1 MTMEKNSIRL
11 SDLAKEIS
19 EVFRKNFSMER
30 YWVSAEILG
39 LKINKGHCYL
49 QLGEKDER
57 STQPK
62 AEFKAMIWSSTFN
75 MIHSRFIAET
85 GNELQE
91 NIEILCKVEVQFHER
106 FGMSLI
112 VHDVDAA
119 YTLGKMAIERKKTV
133 DRLKQEGVYNLNKE
147 LALPSVIQNI
157 AVISSA
163 DADGFKDFTTKLND
177 NKFGIVFHTK
187 LFPSL
192 MQGDNAP
199 RDIIAALTIIKQ
211 HTCFKFLDA
220 VVIVRGG
227 GQTSSLSCYNDYLL
241 AHEVANYPLPV
252 LTGIGHT
259 ADVSIVDEVANLN
272 LITPTA
278 VADFI
283 IQHANSFKEQ
293 IDYLRDGIHAYA
305 NLCID
310 SEEESVTEL
319 MNAIVSIV
327 NDTMDNENLFF
338 DNLASIIKQT
348 VNQELISESS
358 KLVYSKD
365 KIRFLS
371 ERIIATQLNQL
382 SFDSSMLKNKAG
394 TAIKQ
399 EENYLNNAQQ
409 KSLILDP
416 INILKRGFSYTLY
429 NNKPVFDANEVP
441 LDSEIETVV
450 FKGTI
455 KSKKIK

>member
-1 MTMEKNSIRL
+1 MDKNILRL

-57 STQPK
+57 SIQPK
-62 AEFKAMIWSSTFN
+62 AEFKAMIWASNFN
-75 MIHSRFIAET
+75 FIHTRFVAET

-91 NIEILCKVEVQFHER
+91 NMEILCKVEVQFHER

-133 DRLKQEGVYNLNKE
+133 DKLKHEGVYYLNKQ
-147 LALPSVIQNI
+147 LALPSVIQTI
-157 AVISSA
+157 AVISSV
-163 DADGFKDFTTKLND
+163 DADGFKDFTTKLSE
-177 NKFGIVFHTK
+177 NKFGVVFNTK

-199 RDIIAALTIIKQ
+199 RDIIAALNVIKQ
-211 HTCFKFLDA
+211 HACFKFIDA

-227 GQTSSLSCYNDYLL
+227 GQTSSLSCYNDYLM
-241 AHEVANYPLPV
+241 AYEVANFPLPV

-259 ADVSIVDEVANLN
+259 ADISVVDEVANLN

-283 IQHANSFKEQ
+283 IQHANTFKEQ

-305 NLCID
+305 NLCIE
-310 SEEESVTEL
+310 SEEEAVTDL
-319 MNAIVSIV
+319 MNAILSIV
-327 NDTMDNENLFF
+327 NETMQDEQLFY
-338 DNLASIIKQT
+338 DNLATVIKQT
-348 VNQELISESS
+348 VNRELISENS
-358 KLVYSKD
+358 KLVYAKD
-365 KIRFLS
+365 KMRFLT
-371 ERIIATQLNQL
+371 ENMVTRELNQL
-382 SFDSSMLKNKAG
+382 SFDTSLLKNRVG
-394 TAIKQ
+394 SVIKQ

-441 LDSEIETVV
+441 LEAEIETIV
-450 FKGTI
+450 FNGAI

>member
-1 MTMEKNSIRL
+1 MDKNIIRL

-62 AEFKAMIWSSTFN
+62 AEFKAMIWASNFN
-75 MIHSRFIAET
+75 FIHTRFIAET
-85 GNELQE
+85 GNQLQE
-91 NIEILCKVEVQFHER
+91 NMEILCKVEVQFHER

-112 VHDVDAA
+112 VHEVDAA

-133 DRLKQEGVYNLNKE
+133 DKLKQEGVYFLNKQKE
-147 LALPSVIQNI
+147 VSAVIQTI

-177 NKFGIVFHTK
+177 NKFGLVFHTK

-211 HTCFKFLDA
+211 HACFPFLDA

-227 GQTSSLSCYNDYLL
+227 GQTSSLSCYNDYSL
-241 AHEVANYPLPV
+241 AYEVANYPLPV

-259 ADVSIVDEVANLN
+259 ADVSVVDEVANMN

-283 IQHANSFKEQ
+283 IQHTNTFKEQ

-305 NLCID
+305 NLCIE
-310 SEEESVTEL
+310 SEEEAVADL
-319 MNAIVSIV
+319 MNAILSIV
-327 NDTMDNENLFF
+327 NETMEDEKSFF
-338 DNLASIIKQT
+338 DNLASVITQT
-348 VNQELISESS
+348 VNQELVSENSQ
-358 KLVYSKD
+358 LIYAKD
-365 KIRFLS
+365 KIRLLTESIITKELS
-371 ERIIATQLNQL
+371 QL
-382 SFDSSMLKNKAG
+382 SFDTSMLKNKSA
-394 TAIKQ
+394 AVLKQ
-399 EENYLNNAQQ
+399 EENYLINAQQ

-416 INILKRGFSYTLY
+416 VNILKRGFSYTLY
-429 NNKPVFDANEVP
+429 NNKPVYDANEVP
-441 LDSEIETVV
+441 LEAEIETVLY
-450 FKGTI
+450 KGSI
-455 KSKKIK
+455 KSKKTK

>member
-1 MTMEKNSIRL
+1 MDKNIIRL

-57 STQPK
+57 SNQPK
-62 AEFKAMIWSSTFN
+62 AEFKAMIWSSNFN
-75 MIHSRFIAET
+75 LIHSRFIAET
-85 GNELQE
+85 GNQLQE
-91 NIEILCKVEVQFHER
+91 NMEILCKVEVQFHER

-133 DRLKQEGVYNLNKE
+133 DKLKQEGVYFLNKQKE
-147 LALPSVIQNI
+147 VSAVIQTI

-177 NKFGIVFHTK
+177 NKFGLVFHTK

-211 HTCFKFLDA
+211 HACFPFLDA

-227 GQTSSLSCYNDYLL
+227 GQTSSLSCYNDYSL
-241 AHEVANYPLPV
+241 AYEVANYPLPV

-259 ADVSIVDEVANLN
+259 ADVSVVDEVANMN

-283 IQHANSFKEQ
+283 IQHTNTFKEQ

-305 NLCID
+305 NLCIE
-310 SEEESVTEL
+310 SEEEAVADL
-319 MNAIVSIV
+319 MNAILSIV
-327 NDTMDNENLFF
+327 NETMEDEKSFF
-338 DNLASIIKQT
+338 DDLASVITQI
-348 VNQELISESS
+348 VNQELVSENSQ
-358 KLVYSKD
+358 LNYAKD
-365 KIRFLS
+365 KIRLLTESIITKELS
-371 ERIIATQLNQL
+371 QL
-382 SFDSSMLKNKAG
+382 SFDTSMLKNKSA
-394 TAIKQ
+394 AVLKQ
-399 EENYLNNAQQ
+399 EENYLINAQQ

-416 INILKRGFSYTLY
+416 VNILRRGFSYTLY
-429 NNKPVFDANEVP
+429 NNKPVYDANEVP
-441 LDSEIETVV
+441 LEAEIETVLY
-450 FKGTI
+450 KGSI
-455 KSKKIK
+455 KSKKTK

>member
-1 MTMEKNSIRL
+1 MEKNCIRL

-62 AEFKAMIWSSTFN
+62 AEFKAMIWSSNFN
-75 MIHSRFIAET
+75 FIHSRFIAET

-91 NIEILCKVEVQFHER
+91 NMEILCKVEVQFHER

-133 DRLKQEGVYNLNKE
+133 DKLKQEGVYYLNKQ

-163 DADGFKDFTTKLND
+163 DADGFKDFTTKLNE
-177 NKFGIVFHTK
+177 NKFGFIFNTK

-199 RDIIAALTIIKQ
+199 RDIIAALNVIKQ
-211 HTCFKFLDA
+211 HACFDFLDA
-220 VVIVRGG
+220 LVIVRGG

-241 AHEVANYPLPV
+241 ADEVANFPLPV

-259 ADVSIVDEVANLN
+259 ADVSVVDEVANLN

-283 IQHANSFKEQ
+283 ILHANTFKEQ

-305 NLCID
+305 NLCIE
-310 SEEESVTEL
+310 SEEETVADL
-319 MNAIVSIV
+319 MNAIVSLV
-327 NDTMDNENLFF
+327 NETMDDEKLFF

-348 VNQELISESS
+348 VNQELVSENS
-358 KLVYSKD
+358 KLVYAKD

-371 ERIIATQLNQL
+371 ESITMKELNQL
-382 SFDSSMLKNKAG
+382 TFDASLLKNKVG
-394 TAIKQ
+394 NVIKQ
-399 EENYLNNAQQ
+399 EEGYLINAQQ

-441 LDSEIETVV
+441 LDSEIETVF

>member
-1 MTMEKNSIRL
+1 MDKNIIRL

-62 AEFKAMIWSSTFN
+62 AEIKAMIWASNFN
-75 MIHSRFIAET
+75 FIHTRFIAET

-91 NIEILCKVEVQFHER
+91 NMEILCKVEVQFHER

-112 VHDVDAA
+112 VHEVDAA

-133 DRLKQEGVYNLNKE
+133 DKLKQEGVYFLNKQKQVS
-147 LALPSVIQNI
+147 AVIQTI

-177 NKFGIVFHTK
+177 NKFGLVFHTK

-211 HTCFKFLDA
+211 HACFPFLDA

-227 GQTSSLSCYNDYLL
+227 GQTSSLSCYNDYSL
-241 AHEVANYPLPV
+241 AYEVANYPLPV

-259 ADVSIVDEVANLN
+259 ADVSVVDEVANMN

-283 IQHANSFKEQ
+283 IQHTNTFKEQ

-305 NLCID
+305 NLCIE
-310 SEEESVTEL
+310 SEEEAVADL
-319 MNAIVSIV
+319 MNAILSIV
-327 NDTMDNENLFF
+327 NETMEDEKSFF
-338 DNLASIIKQT
+338 DNLASVITQT
-348 VNQELISESS
+348 VNQELVSENSQ
-358 KLVYSKD
+358 LIYAKD
-365 KIRFLS
+365 KIRLLTESIITKELS
-371 ERIIATQLNQL
+371 QL
-382 SFDSSMLKNKAG
+382 SFDTSMLKNKSA
-394 TAIKQ
+394 TVLKQ
-399 EENYLNNAQQ
+399 EENYLINAQQ

-416 INILKRGFSYTLY
+416 VNILKRGFSYTLY
-429 NNKPVFDANEVP
+429 NNKPVYDANEVP
-441 LDSEIETVV
+441 LEAEIETVLY
-450 FKGTI
+450 KGSI
-455 KSKKIK
+455 KSKKTK

>member
-1 MTMEKNSIRL
+1 MDKNIIRL

-57 STQPK
+57 SNQPK
-62 AEFKAMIWSSTFN
+62 AEFKAMIWASNFN
-75 MIHSRFIAET
+75 FIHTRFIAET

-91 NIEILCKVEVQFHER
+91 NMEILCKVEVQFHER

-112 VHDVDAA
+112 VHEVDAA

-133 DRLKQEGVYNLNKE
+133 DKLKQEGVYFLNKQKQVS
-147 LALPSVIQNI
+147 AVIQTI

-177 NKFGIVFHTK
+177 NKFGLVFHTK

-199 RDIIAALTIIKQ
+199 RDIIAALNVIKQ
-211 HTCFKFLDA
+211 HACFPFLDA

-227 GQTSSLSCYNDYLL
+227 GQTSSLSCYNDYSL
-241 AHEVANYPLPV
+241 AYEVANYPLPV

-259 ADVSIVDEVANLN
+259 ADVSVVDEVANMN

-283 IQHANSFKEQ
+283 IQHTNTFKEQ

-305 NLCID
+305 NLCIE
-310 SEEESVTEL
+310 SEEEAVADL
-319 MNAIVSIV
+319 MNAILSIV
-327 NDTMDNENLFF
+327 NETMEDEKSFF
-338 DNLASIIKQT
+338 DNLASVITQT
-348 VNQELISESS
+348 VNQELVSENSQ
-358 KLVYSKD
+358 LVYAKD
-365 KIRFLS
+365 KIRLLS
-371 ERIIATQLNQL
+371 ESIITKELSQL
-382 SFDSSMLKNKAG
+382 SFDTSMLKNKSA
-394 TAIKQ
+394 AVLKQ
-399 EENYLNNAQQ
+399 EENYLINAQQ

-416 INILKRGFSYTLY
+416 VNILKRGFSYTLY
-429 NNKPVFDANEVP
+429 NNKPVYDANEVP
-441 LDSEIETVV
+441 LEAEIETVLY
-450 FKGTI
+450 KGSI
-455 KSKKIK
+455 KSKKTK

>member
-1 MTMEKNSIRL
+1 MDKNIIRL

-57 STQPK
+57 SNQPK
-62 AEFKAMIWSSTFN
+62 AEFKAMIWSSNFN
-75 MIHSRFIAET
+75 LIHSRFIAET
-85 GNELQE
+85 GNQLQE
-91 NIEILCKVEVQFHER
+91 NMEILCKVEVQFHER

-133 DRLKQEGVYNLNKE
+133 DKLKQEGVYFLNKQKE
-147 LALPSVIQNI
+147 VSAVIQTI

-177 NKFGIVFHTK
+177 NKFGLVFHTK

-211 HTCFKFLDA
+211 HACFPFLDA

-227 GQTSSLSCYNDYLL
+227 GQTSSLSCYNDYSL
-241 AHEVANYPLPV
+241 AYEVANYPLPV

-259 ADVSIVDEVANLN
+259 ADVSVVDEVANMN

-283 IQHANSFKEQ
+283 IQHTNTFKEQ

-305 NLCID
+305 NLCIE
-310 SEEESVTEL
+310 SEEEAVADL
-319 MNAIVSIV
+319 MNAILSIV
-327 NDTMDNENLFF
+327 NETMEDEKSFF
-338 DNLASIIKQT
+338 DNLASVITQT
-348 VNQELISESS
+348 VNQELVSENSQ
-358 KLVYSKD
+358 LNYAKD
-365 KIRFLS
+365 KIRFLTES
-371 ERIIATQLNQL
+371 IITKELSQL
-382 SFDSSMLKNKAG
+382 SFDSSMLKNKSA
-394 TAIKQ
+394 AVLKQ
-399 EENYLNNAQQ
+399 EENYLINAQQ

-416 INILKRGFSYTLY
+416 VNILKRGFSYTLY
-429 NNKPVFDANEVP
+429 NNKPIYDANEVP
-441 LDSEIETVV
+441 LEAEIETVLY
-450 FKGTI
+450 KGSI

>member
-1 MTMEKNSIRL
+1 
-11 SDLAKEIS
+11 
-19 EVFRKNFSMER
+19 
-30 YWVSAEILG
+30 
-39 LKINKGHCYL
+39 
-49 QLGEKDER
+49 
-57 STQPK
+57 
-62 AEFKAMIWSSTFN
+62 
-75 MIHSRFIAET
+75 
-85 GNELQE
+85 
-91 NIEILCKVEVQFHER
+91 
-106 FGMSLI
+106 
-112 VHDVDAA
+112 
-119 YTLGKMAIERKKTV
+119 
-133 DRLKQEGVYNLNKE
+133 
-147 LALPSVIQNI
+147 
-157 AVISSA
+157 
-163 DADGFKDFTTKLND
+163 
-177 NKFGIVFHTK
+177 
-187 LFPSL
+187 

-358 KLVYSKD
+358 KLIYSND

-382 SFDSSMLKNKAG
+382 SFDLSMLKNKAG
-394 TAIKQ
+394 IAIKQ

-441 LDSEIETVV
+441 LNSEIETVV

-455 KSKKIK
+455 KSKKIN

>member
-1 MTMEKNSIRL
+1 MEKNILSL

-62 AEFKAMIWSSTFN
+62 AEFKAMIWSSNFN
-75 MIHSRFIAET
+75 FIHTRFRAET
-85 GNELQE
+85 GTELQE
-91 NIEILCKVEVQFHER
+91 NMEILCKVEVQFHER

-119 YTLGKMAIERKKTV
+119 YTIGKIAVERKKTV
-133 DRLKQEGVYNLNKE
+133 DKLKQEGVYFLNKQKVVS
-147 LALPSVIQNI
+147 SVIQTI

-192 MQGDNAP
+192 MQGDHAP
-199 RDIIAALTIIKQ
+199 RDIIAALNVIKQ
-211 HTCFKFLDA
+211 HPCFNFLDA

-227 GQTSSLSCYNDYLL
+227 GQTSSLSCYNEYLL
-241 AHEVANYPLPV
+241 AYEVANFPLPI

-259 ADVSIVDEVANLN
+259 ADVSVVDEVANMN

-283 IQHANSFKEQ
+283 IQHTNTFKEQ
-293 IDYLRDGIHAYA
+293 INYLRDGIHAYA
-305 NLCID
+305 NLCIE
-310 SEEESVTEL
+310 SEEETITDL
-319 MNAIVSIV
+319 MNAILSIV
-327 NDTMDNENLFF
+327 NDTMHNEKSFF
-338 DNLASIIKQT
+338 DNLASVIAQT
-348 VNQELISESS
+348 VNQEVVSANSQLI
-358 KLVYSKD
+358 YAKD

-371 ERIIATQLNQL
+371 ESRIATQLNQL
-382 SFDSSMLKNKAG
+382 AFDASMLRNK
-394 TAIKQ
+394 TAVIVKQ
-399 EENYLNNAQQ
+399 EENYLVNAQQ

-416 INILKRGFSYTLY
+416 INVLKRGFSYTLY
-429 NNKPVFDANEVP
+429 NSKPVYNANEVP
-441 LDSEIETVV
+441 LEAEIETVLY
-450 FKGTI
+450 KGSI

>member
-1 MTMEKNSIRL
+1 MDKNIIRL

-62 AEFKAMIWSSTFN
+62 AEFKAMIWASNFN
-75 MIHSRFIAET
+75 FIHTRFIAET

-91 NIEILCKVEVQFHER
+91 NMEILCKVEVQFHER

-112 VHDVDAA
+112 VHEVDAA

-133 DRLKQEGVYNLNKE
+133 DKLKQEGVYFLNKQKQVS
-147 LALPSVIQNI
+147 AVIQTI

-177 NKFGIVFHTK
+177 NKFGLVFHTK

-211 HTCFKFLDA
+211 HACFPFLDA

-227 GQTSSLSCYNDYLL
+227 GQTSSLSCYNDYSL
-241 AHEVANYPLPV
+241 AYEVANYPLPV

-259 ADVSIVDEVANLN
+259 ADVSVVDEVANMN

-283 IQHANSFKEQ
+283 IQHTNTFKEQ

-305 NLCID
+305 NLCIE
-310 SEEESVTEL
+310 SEEEAVADL
-319 MNAIVSIV
+319 MNAILSIV
-327 NDTMDNENLFF
+327 NETMEDEKSFF
-338 DNLASIIKQT
+338 DNLASVITQT
-348 VNQELISESS
+348 VNQELVSENSQ
-358 KLVYSKD
+358 LIYAKD
-365 KIRFLS
+365 KIRLLTESIITKELS
-371 ERIIATQLNQL
+371 QL
-382 SFDSSMLKNKAG
+382 SFDTSMLKNKSA
-394 TAIKQ
+394 TVLKQ
-399 EENYLNNAQQ
+399 EENYLINAQQ

-416 INILKRGFSYTLY
+416 VNILKRGFSYTLY
-429 NNKPVFDANEVP
+429 NNKPVYDANEVP
-441 LDSEIETVV
+441 LEAEIETVLY
-450 FKGTI
+450 KGSI
-455 KSKKIK
+455 KSKKTK

>member
-1 MTMEKNSIRL
+1 MDKNIIRL

-62 AEFKAMIWSSTFN
+62 AEFKAMIWASNFN
-75 MIHSRFIAET
+75 FIHTRFIAET

-91 NIEILCKVEVQFHER
+91 NMEILCKVEVQFHER

-133 DRLKQEGVYNLNKE
+133 DKLKQEGVYFLNKQKQVS
-147 LALPSVIQNI
+147 AVIQTI

-177 NKFGIVFHTK
+177 NKFGLVFHTK

-199 RDIIAALTIIKQ
+199 RDIIAALNVIKQ
-211 HTCFKFLDA
+211 HACFPFLDA

-227 GQTSSLSCYNDYLL
+227 GQTSSLSCYNDYSL
-241 AHEVANYPLPV
+241 AYEVANYPLPV

-259 ADVSIVDEVANLN
+259 ADVSVVDEVANMN

-283 IQHANSFKEQ
+283 IQHTNTFKEQ

-305 NLCID
+305 NLCIE
-310 SEEESVTEL
+310 SEEEAVADI
-319 MNAIVSIV
+319 MNAILSIV
-327 NDTMDNENLFF
+327 NETMEDEKSFF
-338 DNLASIIKQT
+338 DNLASVITQT
-348 VNQELISESS
+348 VNQELVSEKSQ
-358 KLVYSKD
+358 LIYAKD
-365 KIRFLS
+365 KIRFLTES
-371 ERIIATQLNQL
+371 IITKELSQL
-382 SFDSSMLKNKAG
+382 SFDTSMLKNKSA
-394 TAIKQ
+394 AVLKQ
-399 EENYLNNAQQ
+399 EENYLINAQQ

-416 INILKRGFSYTLY
+416 VNILKRGFSYTLY
-429 NNKPVFDANEVP
+429 NNKPVYDANEVP
-441 LDSEIETVV
+441 LEAEIETVLY
-450 FKGTI
+450 KGSI

>member
-1 MTMEKNSIRL
+1 MDKNIIRL

-62 AEFKAMIWSSTFN
+62 AEFKAMIWASNFN
-75 MIHSRFIAET
+75 FIHTRFIAET

-91 NIEILCKVEVQFHER
+91 NMEILCKVEVQFHER

-112 VHDVDAA
+112 VHEVDAA

-133 DRLKQEGVYNLNKE
+133 DKLKQEGVYFLNKQKE
-147 LALPSVIQNI
+147 VSGVIQTI

-177 NKFGIVFHTK
+177 NKFGLVFHTK

-211 HTCFKFLDA
+211 HACFPFLDA

-227 GQTSSLSCYNDYLL
+227 GQTSSLSCYNDYSL
-241 AHEVANYPLPV
+241 AYEVANYPLPV

-259 ADVSIVDEVANLN
+259 ADVSVVDEVANMN

-283 IQHANSFKEQ
+283 IQHTNTFKEQ

-305 NLCID
+305 NLCIE
-310 SEEESVTEL
+310 SEEEAVADL
-319 MNAIVSIV
+319 MNAILSIV
-327 NDTMDNENLFF
+327 NETMEDEKSFF
-338 DNLASIIKQT
+338 DNLASVITQT
-348 VNQELISESS
+348 VNQELVSENSQ
-358 KLVYSKD
+358 LIYAKD
-365 KIRFLS
+365 KIRLLTESIITKELS
-371 ERIIATQLNQL
+371 QL
-382 SFDSSMLKNKAG
+382 SFDTSMLKNKSA
-394 TAIKQ
+394 AVLKQ
-399 EENYLNNAQQ
+399 EENYLINAQQ

-416 INILKRGFSYTLY
+416 VNILKRGFSYTLY
-429 NNKPVFDANEVP
+429 NNKPVYDANEVP
-441 LDSEIETVV
+441 LEAEIETVLY
-450 FKGTI
+450 KGSI
-455 KSKKIK
+455 KSKKTK

>member
-1 MTMEKNSIRL
+1 MDKNIIRL

-39 LKINKGHCYL
+39 LKIKKGHCYL

-62 AEFKAMIWSSTFN
+62 AEFKAMIWSSNFN
-75 MIHSRFIAET
+75 LIHSRFIAET
-85 GNELQE
+85 GNQLQE
-91 NIEILCKVEVQFHER
+91 NMEILCKVEVQFHER

-133 DRLKQEGVYNLNKE
+133 EKLKQDGVYFLNKQKE
-147 LALPSVIQNI
+147 VSSVIQTI

-177 NKFGIVFHTK
+177 NKFGLVFHTK

-199 RDIIAALTIIKQ
+199 RDIIAALNVIKQ
-211 HTCFKFLDA
+211 HACFPFLDA

-227 GQTSSLSCYNDYLL
+227 GQTSSLSCYNDYSL
-241 AHEVANYPLPV
+241 AYEVANYPLPV

-259 ADVSIVDEVANLN
+259 ADVSVVDEVANMN

-283 IQHANSFKEQ
+283 IQHTNKFKEQ

-305 NLCID
+305 NLCIE
-310 SEEESVTEL
+310 SEEEAVADL
-319 MNAIVSIV
+319 MNAILSIV
-327 NDTMDNENLFF
+327 NETMEDEKSFF
-338 DNLASIIKQT
+338 DNLASVITQT
-348 VNQELISESS
+348 VNQELVSENSQ
-358 KLVYSKD
+358 LIYTKD
-365 KIRFLS
+365 KIRLLTESIITKELS
-371 ERIIATQLNQL
+371 QLY
-382 SFDSSMLKNKAG
+382 FDTSMLKNKS
-394 TAIKQ
+394 TAVLKQ
-399 EENYLNNAQQ
+399 EENYLINAQQ

-416 INILKRGFSYTLY
+416 VNILKRGFSYTLY
-429 NNKPVFDANEVP
+429 NNKPVYDANEVP
-441 LDSEIETVV
+441 LEAEIETVLY
-450 FKGTI
+450 KGSI
-455 KSKKIK
+455 KSKKTK

>member
-1 MTMEKNSIRL
+1 MDKNIIRL

-62 AEFKAMIWSSTFN
+62 AEFKAMIWASNFN
-75 MIHSRFIAET
+75 FIHTRFIAET

-91 NIEILCKVEVQFHER
+91 NMEILCKVEVQFHER

-112 VHDVDAA
+112 VHEVDAA

-133 DRLKQEGVYNLNKE
+133 DKLKQEGVYFLNKQKE
-147 LALPSVIQNI
+147 VSAVIQTI

-177 NKFGIVFHTK
+177 NKFGLVFHTK

-211 HTCFKFLDA
+211 HACFPFLDA

-227 GQTSSLSCYNDYLL
+227 GQTSSLSCYNDYSL
-241 AHEVANYPLPV
+241 AYEVANYPLPV

-259 ADVSIVDEVANLN
+259 ADVSVVDEVANMN

-283 IQHANSFKEQ
+283 IQHTNTFKEQ

-305 NLCID
+305 NLCIE
-310 SEEESVTEL
+310 SEEEAVADL
-319 MNAIVSIV
+319 MNAILSIV
-327 NDTMDNENLFF
+327 NETMEDEKSFF
-338 DNLASIIKQT
+338 DDLASVITQT
-348 VNQELISESS
+348 VNQELISENSQ
-358 KLVYSKD
+358 LNYAKD
-365 KIRFLS
+365 KIRFLTES
-371 ERIIATQLNQL
+371 IITKELSQL
-382 SFDSSMLKNKAG
+382 SFDSSMLKNKSA
-394 TAIKQ
+394 AVLKQ
-399 EENYLNNAQQ
+399 EENYLINAQQ

-416 INILKRGFSYTLY
+416 VNILKRGFSYTLY
-429 NNKPVFDANEVP
+429 NNKPVYDANEVP
-441 LDSEIETVV
+441 LEAEIETVLY
-450 FKGTI
+450 KGSI
-455 KSKKIK
+455 KSKKTK

>member
-1 MTMEKNSIRL
+1 MDKNIIRL

-19 EVFRKNFSMER
+19 EVFRKNFSIER

-62 AEFKAMIWSSTFN
+62 AEFKAMIWSSNFN
-75 MIHSRFIAET
+75 LIHSRFIAET
-85 GNELQE
+85 GNLLQE
-91 NIEILCKVEVQFHER
+91 NMEILCKVEVQFHER

-133 DRLKQEGVYNLNKE
+133 DKLKQEGVYFLNKQKE
-147 LALPSVIQNI
+147 LSSVIQTI

-177 NKFGIVFHTK
+177 NKFGLVFHTK

-199 RDIIAALTIIKQ
+199 RDIIAALNVIKQ
-211 HTCFKFLDA
+211 HACFDYLDA

-227 GQTSSLSCYNDYLL
+227 GQTSSLSCYNDYSL
-241 AHEVANYPLPV
+241 AYEVANYPLPV

-259 ADVSIVDEVANLN
+259 ADVSVVDEVANMN

-283 IQHANSFKEQ
+283 IQHTNTFKEQ

-305 NLCID
+305 NLCIE
-310 SEEESVTEL
+310 SEEEAVADL
-319 MNAIVSIV
+319 MNAILSIV
-327 NDTMDNENLFF
+327 NETMEDEKSFF
-338 DNLASIIKQT
+338 DNLASVITQT
-348 VNQELISESS
+348 VNQELVSENSQ
-358 KLVYSKD
+358 LIYAKD
-365 KIRFLS
+365 KIRFLTES
-371 ERIIATQLNQL
+371 IITKELSQL
-382 SFDSSMLKNKAG
+382 SFDSSMLKNKSA
-394 TAIKQ
+394 AVLKQ
-399 EENYLNNAQQ
+399 EENYLINAQQ

-416 INILKRGFSYTLY
+416 VNILKRGFSYTLY
-429 NNKPVFDANEVP
+429 NNKPIYDANEVP
-441 LDSEIETVV
+441 LEAEIETVLY
-450 FKGTI
+450 KGSI

>member
-1 MTMEKNSIRL
+1 MDKNILRL

-57 STQPK
+57 SIQPK
-62 AEFKAMIWSSTFN
+62 AEFKAMIWASNFN
-75 MIHSRFIAET
+75 FIHTRFVAET

-91 NIEILCKVEVQFHER
+91 NMEILCKVEVQFHER

-133 DRLKQEGVYNLNKE
+133 DKLKHEGVYYLNKQ
-147 LALPSVIQNI
+147 LALPSVIQTI

-163 DADGFKDFTTKLND
+163 DADGFKDFTTKLNE
-177 NKFGIVFHTK
+177 NKFGIVFNTK

-199 RDIIAALTIIKQ
+199 RDIIAALNVIKQ
-211 HTCFKFLDA
+211 HACFKFIDA

-227 GQTSSLSCYNDYLL
+227 GQTSSLSCYNDYSM
-241 AHEVANYPLPV
+241 AYEVANFPLPV

-259 ADVSIVDEVANLN
+259 ADISVVDEVANLN

-283 IQHANSFKEQ
+283 IQHANTFKEQ

-305 NLCID
+305 NLCIE
-310 SEEESVTEL
+310 SEEEAVTDL
-319 MNAIVSIV
+319 MNAILSIV
-327 NDTMDNENLFF
+327 NETMQDEQLFY
-338 DNLASIIKQT
+338 DNLATVIKQT
-348 VNQELISESS
+348 VNRELISENS
-358 KLVYSKD
+358 KLVYAKD
-365 KIRFLS
+365 KMRFLT
-371 ERIIATQLNQL
+371 ENMVTRELNQL
-382 SFDSSMLKNKAG
+382 SFDTSVLKNRVG
-394 TAIKQ
+394 SVIKQ

-441 LDSEIETVV
+441 LDAEIETIV
-450 FKGTI
+450 FNGAI

>member
-1 MTMEKNSIRL
+1 MDKNIIRL

-57 STQPK
+57 SNQPK
-62 AEFKAMIWSSTFN
+62 AEFKAMIWSSNFN
-75 MIHSRFIAET
+75 LIHSRFIAET
-85 GNELQE
+85 GNQLQE
-91 NIEILCKVEVQFHER
+91 NMEILCKVEVQFHER

-133 DRLKQEGVYNLNKE
+133 DKLKQEGVYFLNKQKE
-147 LALPSVIQNI
+147 VSAVIQTI

-177 NKFGIVFHTK
+177 NKFGLVFHTK

-211 HTCFKFLDA
+211 HACFPFLDA

-227 GQTSSLSCYNDYLL
+227 GQTSSLSCYNDYSL
-241 AHEVANYPLPV
+241 AYEVANYPLPV

-259 ADVSIVDEVANLN
+259 ADVSVVDEVANMN

-283 IQHANSFKEQ
+283 IQHTNTFKEQ

-305 NLCID
+305 NLCIE
-310 SEEESVTEL
+310 SEEEAVADL
-319 MNAIVSIV
+319 MNAILSIV
-327 NDTMDNENLFF
+327 NETMEDEKSFF
-338 DNLASIIKQT
+338 DDLASVITQT
-348 VNQELISESS
+348 VNQELVSENSQ
-358 KLVYSKD
+358 LNYAKD
-365 KIRFLS
+365 KIRFLTES
-371 ERIIATQLNQL
+371 IITKELSQL
-382 SFDSSMLKNKAG
+382 SFDSSMLKNKSA
-394 TAIKQ
+394 AVLKQ
-399 EENYLNNAQQ
+399 EENYLINAQQ

-416 INILKRGFSYTLY
+416 VNILKRGFSYTLY
-429 NNKPVFDANEVP
+429 NNKPIYDANEVP
-441 LDSEIETVV
+441 LEAEIETVLY
-450 FKGTI
+450 KGSI

>member
-1 MTMEKNSIRL
+1 MDKNIIRL

-62 AEFKAMIWSSTFN
+62 AEFKAMIWSSNFN
-75 MIHSRFIAET
+75 LIHSRFIAET
-85 GNELQE
+85 GNQLQE
-91 NIEILCKVEVQFHER
+91 NMEILCKVEVQFHER

-133 DRLKQEGVYNLNKE
+133 DKLKQDGVYFLNKQKE
-147 LALPSVIQNI
+147 VSAVIQTI

-177 NKFGIVFHTK
+177 NKFGLVFHTK

-211 HTCFKFLDA
+211 HACFPFLDA

-227 GQTSSLSCYNDYLL
+227 GQTSSLSCYNDYSL
-241 AHEVANYPLPV
+241 AYEVANYPLPV

-259 ADVSIVDEVANLN
+259 ADVSVVDEVANMN

-283 IQHANSFKEQ
+283 IQHTNTFKEQ

-305 NLCID
+305 NLCIE
-310 SEEESVTEL
+310 SEEEAVADL
-319 MNAIVSIV
+319 MNAILSIV
-327 NDTMDNENLFF
+327 NETMEDEKSFF
-338 DNLASIIKQT
+338 DNLASVITQT
-348 VNQELISESS
+348 VNQELVSE
-358 KLVYSKD
+358 KRQLIYAKD
-365 KIRFLS
+365 KIRLLTENIITKELS
-371 ERIIATQLNQL
+371 QL
-382 SFDSSMLKNKAG
+382 SFDTSMLKNKSA
-394 TAIKQ
+394 AVLKQ
-399 EENYLNNAQQ
+399 EENYLINAQQ

-416 INILKRGFSYTLY
+416 VNILKRGFSYTLY
-429 NNKPVFDANEVP
+429 NNKPVYDANEVP
-441 LDSEIETVV
+441 LEAEIETVLY
-450 FKGTI
+450 KGSI

>member
-1 MTMEKNSIRL
+1 MDKNIIRL

-62 AEFKAMIWSSTFN
+62 AEFKAMIWASNFN
-75 MIHSRFIAET
+75 FIHTRFIAET

-91 NIEILCKVEVQFHER
+91 NMEILCKVEVQFHER

-112 VHDVDAA
+112 VHEVDAA

-133 DRLKQEGVYNLNKE
+133 DKLKQEGVYFLNKQKQVS
-147 LALPSVIQNI
+147 AVIQTI

-177 NKFGIVFHTK
+177 NKFGLVFHTK

-199 RDIIAALTIIKQ
+199 RDIIAALNVIKQ
-211 HTCFKFLDA
+211 HACFPFLDA

-227 GQTSSLSCYNDYLL
+227 GQTSSLSCYNDYSL
-241 AHEVANYPLPV
+241 AYEVANYPLPV

-259 ADVSIVDEVANLN
+259 ADVSVVDEVANMN

-283 IQHANSFKEQ
+283 IQHTNTFKEQ

-305 NLCID
+305 NLCIE
-310 SEEESVTEL
+310 SEEEAVADL
-319 MNAIVSIV
+319 MNAILSIV
-327 NDTMDNENLFF
+327 NETMEDEKSFF
-338 DNLASIIKQT
+338 DNLASVITQT
-348 VNQELISESS
+348 VNQELVSENSQ
-358 KLVYSKD
+358 LIYAKD
-365 KIRFLS
+365 KIRLLTESIITKELS
-371 ERIIATQLNQL
+371 QL
-382 SFDSSMLKNKAG
+382 SFDTSMLKNKSA
-394 TAIKQ
+394 AVLKQ
-399 EENYLNNAQQ
+399 EENYLINAQQ

-416 INILKRGFSYTLY
+416 VNILKRGFSYTLY
-429 NNKPVFDANEVP
+429 NNKPVYDANEVP
-441 LDSEIETVV
+441 LEAEIETVLY
-450 FKGTI
+450 KGSI
-455 KSKKIK
+455 KSKKTK

>member
-1 MTMEKNSIRL
+1 M
-11 SDLAKEIS
+11 
-19 EVFRKNFSMER
+19 
-30 YWVSAEILG
+30 
-39 LKINKGHCYL
+39 
-49 QLGEKDER
+49 
-57 STQPK
+57 
-62 AEFKAMIWSSTFN
+62 
-75 MIHSRFIAET
+75 
-85 GNELQE
+85 
-91 NIEILCKVEVQFHER
+91 EILCKVEVQFHER

-133 DRLKQEGVYNLNKE
+133 DKLKQEGVYFLNKQKE
-147 LALPSVIQNI
+147 VSAVIQTI

-177 NKFGIVFHTK
+177 NKFGLVFHTK

-199 RDIIAALTIIKQ
+199 RDIIAALNVIKQ
-211 HTCFKFLDA
+211 HACFPFLDA

-227 GQTSSLSCYNDYLL
+227 GQTSSLSCYNDYSL
-241 AHEVANYPLPV
+241 AYEVANYPLPV

-259 ADVSIVDEVANLN
+259 ADVSVVDEVANMN

-283 IQHANSFKEQ
+283 IQHTNTFKEQ

-310 SEEESVTEL
+310 L
-319 MNAIVSIV
+319 MNAILSIV
-327 NDTMDNENLFF
+327 NETMEDEKSFF
-338 DNLASIIKQT
+338 DDLASVITQT
-348 VNQELISESS
+348 VNQELVSENSQ
-358 KLVYSKD
+358 LNYAKD
-365 KIRFLS
+365 KIRFLTES
-371 ERIIATQLNQL
+371 IITKELSQL
-382 SFDSSMLKNKAG
+382 SFDSSMLKNKSA
-394 TAIKQ
+394 AVLKQ
-399 EENYLNNAQQ
+399 EENYLINAQQ

-416 INILKRGFSYTLY
+416 VNILKRGFSYTLY
-429 NNKPVFDANEVP
+429 NNKPIYDANEVP
-441 LDSEIETVV
+441 LEAEIETVLY
-450 FKGTI
+450 KGSI

>member
-1 MTMEKNSIRL
+1 MDKNIIRL

-62 AEFKAMIWSSTFN
+62 AEFKAMIWASNFN
-75 MIHSRFIAET
+75 FIHTRFIAET

-91 NIEILCKVEVQFHER
+91 NMEILCKVEVQFHER

-133 DRLKQEGVYNLNKE
+133 EKLKQDGVYFLNKQKE
-147 LALPSVIQNI
+147 VSAVIQTI

-177 NKFGIVFHTK
+177 NKFGLVFHTK

-199 RDIIAALTIIKQ
+199 RDIIAALNVIKQ
-211 HTCFKFLDA
+211 HACFPFLDA

-227 GQTSSLSCYNDYLL
+227 GQTSSLSCYNDYSL
-241 AHEVANYPLPV
+241 AYEVANYPLPV

-259 ADVSIVDEVANLN
+259 ADVSVVDEVANMN

-283 IQHANSFKEQ
+283 IQHTNTFKEQ

-305 NLCID
+305 NLCIE
-310 SEEESVTEL
+310 SEEEAVADI
-319 MNAIVSIV
+319 MNAILSIV
-327 NDTMDNENLFF
+327 NETMEDEKSFF
-338 DNLASIIKQT
+338 DNLASVITQT
-348 VNQELISESS
+348 VNQELVSEKSQ
-358 KLVYSKD
+358 LIYAKD
-365 KIRFLS
+365 KIRFLTES
-371 ERIIATQLNQL
+371 IITKELSQL
-382 SFDSSMLKNKAG
+382 SFDTSMLKNKSA
-394 TAIKQ
+394 AVLKQ
-399 EENYLNNAQQ
+399 EENYLINAQQ

-416 INILKRGFSYTLY
+416 VNILKRGFSYTLY
-429 NNKPVFDANEVP
+429 NNKPVYDANEVP
-441 LDSEIETVV
+441 LEAEIETVLY
-450 FKGTI
+450 KGSI

>member
-1 MTMEKNSIRL
+1 MDKNIIRL

-62 AEFKAMIWSSTFN
+62 AEFKAMIWASNFN
-75 MIHSRFIAET
+75 FIHTRFIAET

-91 NIEILCKVEVQFHER
+91 NMEILCKVEVQFHER

-112 VHDVDAA
+112 VHEVDAA

-133 DRLKQEGVYNLNKE
+133 DKLKQEGVYFLNKQKE
-147 LALPSVIQNI
+147 VSSVIQTI

-177 NKFGIVFHTK
+177 NKFGLVFHTK

-211 HTCFKFLDA
+211 HACFPFLDA

-227 GQTSSLSCYNDYLL
+227 GQTSSLSCYNDYSL
-241 AHEVANYPLPV
+241 AYEVANYPLPV

-259 ADVSIVDEVANLN
+259 ADVSVVDEVANMN

-283 IQHANSFKEQ
+283 IQHTNTFKEQ

-305 NLCID
+305 NLCIE
-310 SEEESVTEL
+310 SEEEAVADL
-319 MNAIVSIV
+319 MNAILSIV
-327 NDTMDNENLFF
+327 NETMEDEKSFF
-338 DNLASIIKQT
+338 DNLASVITQT
-348 VNQELISESS
+348 VNQELVSENSQ
-358 KLVYSKD
+358 LIYAKD
-365 KIRFLS
+365 KIRLLTESIITKELS
-371 ERIIATQLNQL
+371 QL
-382 SFDSSMLKNKAG
+382 SFDTSMLKNKSA
-394 TAIKQ
+394 AVLKQ
-399 EENYLNNAQQ
+399 EENYLINAQQ

-416 INILKRGFSYTLY
+416 VNILKRGFSYTLY
-429 NNKPVFDANEVP
+429 NNKPVYDANEVP
-441 LDSEIETVV
+441 LEAEIETVLY
-450 FKGTI
+450 KGSI
-455 KSKKIK
+455 KSKKTK

>member
-1 MTMEKNSIRL
+1 MDKNIIRL

-62 AEFKAMIWSSTFN
+62 AEFKAMIWASNFN
-75 MIHSRFIAET
+75 FIHTRFIAET

-91 NIEILCKVEVQFHER
+91 NMEILCKVEVQFHER

-133 DRLKQEGVYNLNKE
+133 EKLKQDGVYFLNKQKE
-147 LALPSVIQNI
+147 VSSVIQTI

-177 NKFGIVFHTK
+177 NKFGLVFHTK

-199 RDIIAALTIIKQ
+199 RDIIAALNVIKQ
-211 HTCFKFLDA
+211 HACFPFLDA

-227 GQTSSLSCYNDYLL
+227 GQTSSLSCYNDYSL
-241 AHEVANYPLPV
+241 AYEVANYPLPV

-259 ADVSIVDEVANLN
+259 ADVSVVDEVANMN

-283 IQHANSFKEQ
+283 IQHTNTFKEQ

-305 NLCID
+305 NLCIE
-310 SEEESVTEL
+310 SEEEAVADI
-319 MNAIVSIV
+319 MNAILSIV
-327 NDTMDNENLFF
+327 NETMEDEKSFF
-338 DNLASIIKQT
+338 DNLASVITQT
-348 VNQELISESS
+348 VNQELVSEKSQ
-358 KLVYSKD
+358 LIYAKD
-365 KIRFLS
+365 KIRLLTESIITKELS
-371 ERIIATQLNQL
+371 QL
-382 SFDSSMLKNKAG
+382 SFDNSMLKNKSA
-394 TAIKQ
+394 AVLKQ
-399 EENYLNNAQQ
+399 EENYLINAQQ

-416 INILKRGFSYTLY
+416 VNILKRGFSYTLY
-429 NNKPVFDANEVP
+429 NNKPVYDANEVP
-441 LDSEIETVV
+441 LEAEIETVLY
-450 FKGTI
+450 KGSI
-455 KSKKIK
+455 KSKKTK

>member
-1 MTMEKNSIRL
+1 MDKNIIRL

-62 AEFKAMIWSSTFN
+62 AEFKAMIWSSNFN
-75 MIHSRFIAET
+75 LIHSRFIAET
-85 GNELQE
+85 GNQLQE
-91 NIEILCKVEVQFHER
+91 NMEILCKVEVQFHER

-133 DRLKQEGVYNLNKE
+133 EKLKQDGVYFLNKQKE
-147 LALPSVIQNI
+147 VSSVIQTI

-177 NKFGIVFHTK
+177 NKFGLVFHTK

-211 HTCFKFLDA
+211 HAYFSYLDA

-227 GQTSSLSCYNDYLL
+227 GQTSSLSCYNDYSL
-241 AHEVANYPLPV
+241 AYEVANYPLPV
-252 LTGIGHT
+252 ITGIGHT
-259 ADVSIVDEVANLN
+259 ADVSVVDEVANMN

-283 IQHANSFKEQ
+283 IHHTYTFKEQ

-305 NLCID
+305 NLCIE
-310 SEEESVTEL
+310 SEEEAVADL
-319 MNAIVSIV
+319 MNAILSIV
-327 NDTMDNENLFF
+327 NETMEDEKSFF
-338 DNLASIIKQT
+338 DNLASVITQT
-348 VNQELISESS
+348 VNQELVSEKSQ
-358 KLVYSKD
+358 LIYAKD
-365 KIRFLS
+365 KIRLLTESIITKELS
-371 ERIIATQLNQL
+371 QL
-382 SFDSSMLKNKAG
+382 SFDNSMLKNKSA
-394 TAIKQ
+394 AVLKQ
-399 EENYLNNAQQ
+399 EDNYLINAQQ

-416 INILKRGFSYTLY
+416 VNILKRGFSYTLY
-429 NNKPVFDANEVP
+429 NNKPVYDANEVP
-441 LDSEIETVV
+441 LEAEIETVLY
-450 FKGTI
+450 KGII
-455 KSKKIK
+455 KSKKTK

>member
-1 MTMEKNSIRL
+1 MQKNPIRL
-11 SDLAKEIS
+11 SDLAKEITD
-19 EVFRKNFSMER
+19 VFRKNFSMER

-62 AEFKAMIWSSTFN
+62 AEFKAMIWSSNFN
-75 MIHSRFIAET
+75 FIHAHFIAET
-85 GNELQE
+85 GKELQE
-91 NIEILCKVEVQFHER
+91 NMEILCKVEVQFHER

-112 VHDVDAA
+112 IHEVDAA

-133 DRLKQEGVYNLNKE
+133 DKLKQEGVYYFNKQ
-147 LALPSVIQNI
+147 LSLPSVIQNI

-177 NKFGIVFHTK
+177 NKFSLVFHTK

-211 HTCFKFLDA
+211 HPCFDFLDA

-241 AHEVANYPLPV
+241 AHEVANFPLPV

-259 ADVSIVDEVANLN
+259 ADVSVVDEVANLN

-283 IQHANSFKEQ
+283 IQHANTFKEQ

-305 NLCID
+305 NLCIE
-310 SEEESVTEL
+310 SEEVEVADL
-319 MNAIVSIV
+319 MKAILSIV
-327 NDTMDNENLFF
+327 KEIQIDEAAFF
-338 DNLASIIKQT
+338 DNLAMVIKQT
-348 VNQELISESS
+348 ATEEIISEKSRL
-358 KLVYSKD
+358 KYTKD
-365 KIRFLS
+365 KTQILS
-371 ERIIATQLNQL
+371 ERIILKALNQL
-382 SFDSSMLKNKAG
+382 SLDATLFKNKIIG
-394 TAIKQ
+394 AIKN
-399 EENYLNNAQQ
+399 EENYLINAQQ

-441 LDSEIETVV
+441 LDGELETVV
-450 FKGTI
+450 FKGSI

>member
-1 MTMEKNSIRL
+1 MEKNCIRL

-62 AEFKAMIWSSTFN
+62 AEFKAMIWAGNFN
-75 MIHSRFIAET
+75 LIRSRFIAET
-85 GNELQE
+85 GNDLQE
-91 NIEILCKVEVQFHER
+91 NMEILCKVEVQFHER

-133 DRLKQEGVYNLNKE
+133 DKLKQEGVYFLNKQ
-147 LALPSVIQNI
+147 LVLPSVIQNI

-163 DADGFKDFTTKLND
+163 DADGFKDFTTKLNE
-177 NKFGIVFHTK
+177 NQSGIVFHTK

-199 RDIIAALTIIKQ
+199 RDIIAALNVIKH
-211 HTCFKFLDA
+211 HTCYDFLDA

-241 AHEVANYPLPV
+241 AHEVANFPLPV

-259 ADVSIVDEVANLN
+259 ADVSVVDEVANLN

-283 IQHANSFKEQ
+283 IQHANAFKEQ

-305 NLCID
+305 NLCIE
-310 SEEESVTEL
+310 SEEESVTDL
-319 MNAIVSIV
+319 MNAILSIV
-327 NDTMDNENLFF
+327 NDTMQEQKVFF
-338 DNLASIIKQT
+338 DNLASVIKQT
-348 VNQELISESS
+348 VNQELISENS

-371 ERIIATQLNQL
+371 DSIITKELNQL
-382 SFDSSMLKNKAG
+382 SFDSSVLRNKIG
-394 TAIKQ
+394 VVIKQ

-409 KSLILDP
+409 KTLILDP

-429 NNKPVFDANEVP
+429 NNKPIFDATSVP
-441 LDSEIETVV
+441 LNGEIETVV

-455 KSKKIK
+455 KSKKIQ

>member
-1 MTMEKNSIRL
+1 MEKNCIRL

-39 LKINKGHCYL
+39 LKTNKGHCYL
-49 QLGEKDER
+49 QLGEKDDR
-57 STQPK
+57 SSQPK
-62 AEFKAMIWSSTFN
+62 AEFKAMIWASNFN
-75 MIHSRFIAET
+75 FIHTRFIAET

-91 NIEILCKVEVQFHER
+91 NMEILCKVEVQFHER

-119 YTLGKMAIERKKTV
+119 YTLGKIAIERKKTV
-133 DRLKQEGVYNLNKE
+133 DKLKLEGVYFLNKQ
-147 LALPSVIQNI
+147 LPLHAVIQNI
-157 AVISSA
+157 AVISSS

-177 NKFGIVFHTK
+177 NKSGIVFHTK

-199 RDIIAALTIIKQ
+199 RDIIAALTIIKE
-211 HTCFKFLDA
+211 HACLKFLDA

-241 AHEVANYPLPV
+241 AHEVANFPLPV

-259 ADVSIVDEVANLN
+259 SDVSVVDEVANLN

-305 NLCID
+305 NLCIE
-310 SEEESVTEL
+310 SEEESVAEL
-319 MNAIVSIV
+319 MNAVVSLV
-327 NDTMDNENLFF
+327 NETMLDEKMFF
-338 DNLASIIKQT
+338 DNLASVIKQT
-348 VNQELISESS
+348 VNQELISESG
-358 KLVYSKD
+358 KLVYAKD
-365 KIRFLS
+365 KTRFLS
-371 ERIIATQLNQL
+371 ESITMKELNQL
-382 SFDSSMLKNKAG
+382 TFDASLLKNKVG
-394 TAIKQ
+394 NVIKQ